1 MSSSSAPVTPIRPG
15 ADREPKPR
23 ARRRRSARGL
33 PAELATA
40 PAWLSAEA
48 KVLWADV
55 VPALEDALPPDSL
68 STLDAMALALMVEHF
83 VIARLARETLGSTVL
98 EEDRVHG
105 GQLRKSPASQLMRD
119 HSKAF
124 VELAREY
131 GLTAK
136 SRAALDVDRLGR
148 AVPDQDDDDDLFA
161 D

>member
-1 MSSSSAPVTPIRPG
+1 M
-15 ADREPKPR
+15 
-23 ARRRRSARGL
+23 
-33 PAELATA
+33 
-40 PAWLSAEA
+40 
-48 KVLWADV
+48 WADV